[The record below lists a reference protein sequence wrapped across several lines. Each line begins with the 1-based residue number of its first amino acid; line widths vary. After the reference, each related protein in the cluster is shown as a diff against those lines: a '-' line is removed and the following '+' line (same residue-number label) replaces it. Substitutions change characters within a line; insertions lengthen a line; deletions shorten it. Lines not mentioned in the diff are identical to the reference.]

1 MTDQNSEQPVSSSD
15 SSDSAVLPSGAT
27 IKADSDSAKPG
38 SATVSRRA
46 LLAGIGVSAVAGL
59 AVGAGVAAPIAYHRG
74 KSAAGTGAGEKR
86 HINLVFGG
94 DVCDAPAIV
103 AKEKGFFADAGLD
116 VSLHR
121 TVGDEDIKAAVGS
134 GQYDAASG
142 IFYSWLKP
150 VEQGQNVKF
159 VAGLHGGCLR
169 LVVLKNS
176 KFTKIDN
183 LKGATIGV
191 PSMHSSATMFFSM
204 DLLDAGINPLPE
216 AKQVTWKVM
225 DNSVLGDALK
235 RGQVDAIATSD
246 PIAYWP
252 IHDGSAVEL
261 ANNMSGKKAQDFCCC
276 TAINGDI
283 IKNEPDVARRLVE
296 TWCKGSRYVNGHEAE
311 VAKIEVD
318 GKYVATGDA
327 KLVETFLKNYS
338 WKPSVTKLK
347 SSLLPGIIKFKKTG
361 YLDSSDDPK
370 KLADTAFTTLGF
382 TW

>member
-1 MTDQNSEQPVSSSD
+1 MMLAWTVSSN
-15 SSDSAVLPSGAT
+15 SS
-27 IKADSDSAKPG
+27 
-38 SATVSRRA
+38 
-46 LLAGIGVSAVAGL
+46 
-59 AVGAGVAAPIAYHRG
+59 
-74 KSAAGTGAGEKR
+74 
-86 HINLVFGG
+86 
-94 DVCDAPAIV
+94 C
-103 AKEKGFFADAGLD
+103 
-116 VSLHR
+116 
-121 TVGDEDIKAAVGS
+121 
-134 GQYDAASG
+134 QYDAASG

-150 VEQGQNVKF
+150 IEQGQNVKF

-169 LVVLKNS
+169 LVVLKHS
-176 KFTKIDN
+176 RFTKVAN

-225 DNSVLGDALK
+225 DNSVLGDALH

-246 PIAYWP
+246 PIAYGP
-252 IHDGSAVEL
+252 IRDGSAVEL
-261 ANNMSGKKAQDFCCC
+261 ANNMSGMNAQDFCCC

-283 IKNEPDVARRLVE
+283 IENEPDVARQLIRA
-296 TWCKGSRYVNGHEAE
+296 WCKGSRYVDGHEAE

-318 GKYVATGDA
+318 GKHVATGDA

-347 SSLLPGIIKFKKTG
+347 ASLLPGIVKFKKTG
-361 YLDSSDDPK
+361 YLDSSDDPH
-370 KLADTAFTTLGF
+370 KLADTAFTTLGL

>member
-1 MTDQNSEQPVSSSD
+1 MDE
-15 SSDSAVLPSGAT
+15 
-27 IKADSDSAKPG
+27 
-38 SATVSRRA
+38 
-46 LLAGIGVSAVAGL
+46 
-59 AVGAGVAAPIAYHRG
+59 GAGQGQPLPLAAR
-74 KSAAGTGAGEKR
+74 
-86 HINLVFGG
+86 
-94 DVCDAPAIV
+94 DVPTALP
-103 AKEKGFFADAGLD
+103 DAGLQPMRQLGD
-116 VSLHR
+116 GGSRAAARTTASNMSSLVLPNMMLAWTVSSNSSCR
-121 TVGDEDIKAAVGS
+121 
-134 GQYDAASG
+134 YDAASG

-150 VEQGQNVKF
+150 IEQGQNVKF

-169 LVVLKNS
+169 LVVLKHS
-176 KFTKIDN
+176 RFTKVAN

-225 DNSVLGDALK
+225 DNSVLGDALH

-246 PIAYWP
+246 PIAYGP
-252 IHDGSAVEL
+252 IRDGSAVEL
-261 ANNMSGKKAQDFCCC
+261 ANNMSGMNAQDFCCC

-283 IKNEPDVARRLVE
+283 IENEPDVARQLIRA
-296 TWCKGSRYVNGHEAE
+296 WCKGSRYVDGHEAE

-347 SSLLPGIIKFKKTG
+347 ASLLPGIVKFKKTG
-361 YLDSSDDPK
+361 YLDSSDDPH
-370 KLADTAFTTLGF
+370 KLADTAFTTLGL
-382 TW
+382 TR